1 VSWSWWSETTWTEI
15 QLLGIAL
22 LCSAIV
28 GIERQFHH
36 KSAGMRTHVL
46 VALGSAAFTLVSA
59 FGFAGVLG
67 TNVTFDPS
75 RIAAQV
81 VSGVGF
87 LGAGVIFMRRDIVR
101 GLTTAASIWVV
112 AAIGMA
118 SGAGMPTLAV
128 ALTIAHLLVV
138 AVLAPLS
145 RLLPAHDR
153 GRVVQIT
160 YRDGQGILR
169 EVLREVGEMGSSFTV
184 LGTTTQESLQEP
196 TAMIT
201 LELRHG
207 PALGDL
213 IVAMAEVPGV
223 IDVRRGTSPDDD

>member
-1 VSWSWWSETTWTEI
+1 MEWSWWTETTWTEI

-22 LCSAIV
+22 LCSAVV
-28 GIERQFHH
+28 GIERQFQH
-36 KSAGMRTHVL
+36 KAAGMRTHVL

-59 FGFAGVLG
+59 FGFEGVLG
-67 TNVTFDPS
+67 DNVTVDPS
-75 RIAAQV
+75 RIAAQI

-87 LGAGVIFMRRDIVR
+87 LGAGVIFMRRDVVR

-118 SGAGMPTLAV
+118 CGAGMPTLAA
-128 ALTIAHLLVV
+128 ALTVAHLLVV

-145 RLLPAHDR
+145 RRLPIHDR

-160 YRDGQGILR
+160 YQDGQGILR
-169 EVLREVGEMGSSFTV
+169 ELLRAVGEMGSSFTV
-184 LGTTTQESLQEP
+184 LATTTRKTARES

-213 IVAMAEVPGV
+213 IVAMSEVPGV
-223 IDVRRGTSPDDD
+223 IDVRRGVSTEDD

>member
-1 VSWSWWSETTWTEI
+1 VTWSWWSETTWTEI

-75 RIAAQV
+75 RIAAQI

-145 RLLPAHDR
+145 RLLPSHDR

-169 EVLREVGEMGSSFTV
+169 EVLREVGDMGSSFTV

>member
-1 VSWSWWSETTWTEI
+1 VTWSWWSETTWTEI

-75 RIAAQV
+75 RIAAQI

-145 RLLPAHDR
+145 RLLPTHDR

-160 YRDGQGILR
+160 YRDGHGILR